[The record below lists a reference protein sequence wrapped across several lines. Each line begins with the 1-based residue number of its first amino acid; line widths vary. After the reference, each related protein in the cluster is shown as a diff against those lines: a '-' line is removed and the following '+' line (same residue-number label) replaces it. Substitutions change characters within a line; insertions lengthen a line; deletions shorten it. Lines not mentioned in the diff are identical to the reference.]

1 MHDFHPCAPEIKY
14 VQGDEI
20 AFVLSLGYDLF
31 AANEH
36 VSKKSILSW
45 IL

>member
-1 MHDFHPCAPEIKY
+1 MHDFHPRAPEIKY

-20 AFVLSLGYDLF
+20 ACVLSLGYYLF

-36 VSKKSILSW
+36 VTKIYILS
-45 IL
+45 